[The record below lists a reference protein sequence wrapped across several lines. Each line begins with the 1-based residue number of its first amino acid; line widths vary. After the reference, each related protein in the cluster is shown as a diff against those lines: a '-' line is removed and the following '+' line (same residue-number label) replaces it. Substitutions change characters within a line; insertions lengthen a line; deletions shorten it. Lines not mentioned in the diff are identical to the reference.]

1 MYVIRFT
8 TRAFQH
14 QGRNTWLLIPTS
26 LCETMAAIDAEFLV
40 ALRCLC
46 ISWSLLYF
54 WKTAMI
60 WKDNECFEESGFLV
74 TRETCL
80 SSSNTLWPQ
89 NLFLRIHIPHQIF
102 PWSRCEVVAGE
113 VLVGCEQCRNEGT
126 FGQPLSHLKIVYCG
140 MFPFSI
146 WAKTLGV
153 FFPSAFF
160 FFCVQMPWGPDN
172 VILLRHSEALRCC
185 KTWHMRIASH
195 RPTPPPINKHASCSS
210 PKINVYQK
218 WHFSTSLILSKVSV
232 WQRRGK
238 GRQVHLLNCSV
249 RMWRSWAGSPITIE
263 GLQDMR
269 VWECKCFGKAGNRG
283 ARRLWSVWL
292 CHGYLSAHDK
302 ERKNNMVRKTE
313 QLYL

>member
-1 MYVIRFT
+1 MKLAVFLKDSYDLEGQWM
-8 TRAFQH
+8 FQRVRLPGYPWNLLVFIKYSVATESISKNSYPTPNFPLV
-14 QGRNTWLLIPTS
+14 QMWSCGR
-26 LCETMAAIDAEFLV
+26 
-40 ALRCLC
+40 
-46 ISWSLLYF
+46 WSLGWL
-54 WKTAMI
+54 WAVQK
-60 WKDNECFEESGFLV
+60 W
-74 TRETCL
+74 RH
-80 SSSNTLWPQ
+80 LWPAIISSQ
-89 NLFLRIHIPHQIF
+89 DSLLWDVSLQYLGQDLGNLLPQCIFFL
-102 PWSRCEVVAGE
+102 
-113 VLVGCEQCRNEGT
+113 
-126 FGQPLSHLKIVYCG
+126 
-140 MFPFSI
+140 
-146 WAKTLGV
+146 
-153 FFPSAFF
+153 
-160 FFCVQMPWGPDN
+160 CVQMPWGPDN

-249 RMWRSWAGSPITIE
+249 WMWRSWAGSPITIE
-263 GLQDMR
+263 GLQDTR

>member
-54 WKTAMI
+54 WTTAMI

-160 FFCVQMPWGPDN
+160 FLCPN
-172 VILLRHSEALRCC
+172 ALRTRQCDPSEA
-185 KTWHMRIASH
+185 
-195 RPTPPPINKHASCSS
+195 
-210 PKINVYQK
+210 
-218 WHFSTSLILSKVSV
+218 F
-232 WQRRGK
+232 
-238 GRQVHLLNCSV
+238 
-249 RMWRSWAGSPITIE
+249 RSIKM
-263 GLQDMR
+263 LQDLAHAHCFSPAYSTTYKQARIMFLTKN
-269 VWECKCFGKAGNRG
+269 KC
-283 ARRLWSVWL
+283 
-292 CHGYLSAHDK
+292 LS
-302 ERKNNMVRKTE
+302 EVTFQYIPNSE
-313 QLYL
+313 